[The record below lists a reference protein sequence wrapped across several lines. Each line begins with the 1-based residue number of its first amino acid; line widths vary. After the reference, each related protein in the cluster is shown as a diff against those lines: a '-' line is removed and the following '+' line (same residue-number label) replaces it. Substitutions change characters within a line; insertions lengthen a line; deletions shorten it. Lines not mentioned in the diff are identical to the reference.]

1 MFSDAALVKNYMDKH
16 MPDHTNMFRHSALSL
31 GLVLL
36 NHWCRYLFLLAT
48 QSWLLVPVKE
58 EECVRYNVELGF
70 RVEPSL
76 FRLYGLPFVHL
87 YVQRKCSLF
96 HWQDKQGL
104 LRGSISFF
112 GTTQIDELQAY
123 KCMIDSSIHIETH
136 IPRTESLQIIQWL
149 FKVTHEQPKD
159 TSSRLTNKKESSS
172 DEEAKS
178 RGVVLFRNEG
188 VNTKRLKRVKGRDL
202 GYNNSE
208 SYAILFRRDR
218 ARKPMK
224 KEDIARGLGIG
235 LKGDS
240 AAHVGNKVL
249 PISDTTLSSSTN
261 TNEQWGTS
269 EKKERIKGDKTKA
282 ISRMK
287 ELFRWAAATKS
298 EKGGKFIG
306 RKVLHFRNRG
316 SLKPVPD
323 DDQLSNDSPKIS
335 FRWEVESCCTTSS
348 AYSAISMASSF
359 LNDQSRNKQSIS
371 TTIEDSDHC
380 TSRAGNWITTDSEC
394 ETPLFLFLSLPSSL
408 FLYLSHTDI
417 CFVGETVVVL
427 EL

>member
-76 FRLYGLPFVHL
+76 LALRFTVCSLTWYKHKF
-87 YVQRKCSLF
+87 QRKCSLF

-218 ARKPMK
+218 ARACFYHTLNLRRLGSFHRRKPMKMK

-269 EKKERIKGDKTKA
+269 EKKERIKGDNKTKA

-359 LNDQSRNKQSIS
+359 LNDQSGNKQSIS

-380 TSRAGNWITTDSEC
+380 TSRAGNWITTDSE
-394 ETPLFLFLSLPSSL
+394 F
-408 FLYLSHTDI
+408 
-417 CFVGETVVVL
+417 VVL

>member
-1 MFSDAALVKNYMDKH
+1 MIIIYNNPHYPKNHK
-16 MPDHTNMFRHSALSL
+16 PTSLHSLPGCLTIFLRFIPTLSL
-31 GLVLL
+31 SSSP
-36 NHWCRYLFLLAT
+36 H
-48 QSWLLVPVKE
+48 
-58 EECVRYNVELGF
+58 
-70 RVEPSL
+70 SL
-76 FRLYGLPFVHL
+76 EGVDRQESFVYRQH
-87 YVQRKCSLF
+87 
-96 HWQDKQGL
+96 
-104 LRGSISFF
+104 
-112 GTTQIDELQAY
+112 
-123 KCMIDSSIHIETH
+123 SIHIETH

-218 ARKPMK
+218 ARACFYHTLNLRRLGSFHKRKPMKMK

-235 LKGDS
+235 LKGFS
-240 AAHVGNKVL
+240 CPCWNKVL

-287 ELFRWAAATKS
+287 ELFRWAAATMQHNI
-298 EKGGKFIG
+298 FQ
-306 RKVLHFRNRG
+306 VLHFRNRG

-359 LNDQSRNKQSIS
+359 LNDQPGNKQSIS

-380 TSRAGNWITTDSEC
+380 TSRAGNWITTDSGICGARALRKMTDKREIAW
-394 ETPLFLFLSLPSSL
+394 LNQL
-408 FLYLSHTDI
+408 LSHCI
-417 CFVGETVVVL
+417 RINPNGCFFTCNFIPPEM
-427 EL
+427 

>member
-1 MFSDAALVKNYMDKH
+1 MK
-16 MPDHTNMFRHSALSL
+16 
-31 GLVLL
+31 
-36 NHWCRYLFLLAT
+36 
-48 QSWLLVPVKE
+48 
-58 EECVRYNVELGF
+58 
-70 RVEPSL
+70 
-76 FRLYGLPFVHL
+76 
-87 YVQRKCSLF
+87 
-96 HWQDKQGL
+96 
-104 LRGSISFF
+104 
-112 GTTQIDELQAY
+112 
-123 KCMIDSSIHIETH
+123 
-136 IPRTESLQIIQWL
+136 
-149 FKVTHEQPKD
+149 
-159 TSSRLTNKKESSS
+159 
-172 DEEAKS
+172 
-178 RGVVLFRNEG
+178 
-188 VNTKRLKRVKGRDL
+188 
-202 GYNNSE
+202 
-208 SYAILFRRDR
+208 
-218 ARKPMK
+218 MK

-359 LNDQSRNKQSIS
+359 LNDQSGNKQSIS

-380 TSRAGNWITTDSEC
+380 TSRSGNWITTDSE
-394 ETPLFLFLSLPSSL
+394 F
-408 FLYLSHTDI
+408 
-417 CFVGETVVVL
+417 VVL